1 MNLSVPSRRTLV
13 RHVHDL
19 YDIEKNSL
27 IEELKSIKYVSCTAD
42 MWSSHKQGFLGM
54 TVYYVDPN
62 SLLHRSHALTCRR
75 FQYSHTGESIAIM
88 TAEILKEFNLIDR
101 IVGIVTDNAAN
112 MVKEF

>member
-1 MNLSVPSRRTLV
+1 M

-54 TVYYVDPN
+54 TVPYVDPN
-62 SLLHRSHALTCRR
+62 SLLCQSHALTCKQ
-75 FQYSHTGESIAIM
+75 FQHSHTGESIAIII
-88 TAEILKEFNLIDR
+88 AEVLKEFNLIGRVVD
-101 IVGIVTDNAAN
+101 IVTDNAAN
-112 MVKEF
+112 MVKAF